1 MFCDSLKCHPYR
13 CRYHIMH
20 IISTLYETEDKKHS
34 YTPIKKIV
42 QIINNE
48 MPQIHVQPV
57 NIHPLWNNMTHSQT
71 TNSSM
76 DCTACTICKYLQIR
90 VHIHQKFIYLQIRNA
105 FSALTPLAWGRKG
118 IRPVK
123 NWVVGCWHGNLSGA
137 MCRLAYGP
145 ADATATHCL
154 LFQ

>member
-1 MFCDSLKCHPYR
+1 MIPWNVILTDAGTVSCILYQLYTKLR
-13 CRYHIMH
+13 TK
-20 IISTLYETEDKKHS
+20 STATHQS
-34 YTPIKKIV
+34 KKIV

-105 FSALTPLAWGRKG
+105 FSALTPLAWRQKG
-118 IRPVK
+118 HPACK

-137 MCRLAYGP
+137 RCRLAYGP